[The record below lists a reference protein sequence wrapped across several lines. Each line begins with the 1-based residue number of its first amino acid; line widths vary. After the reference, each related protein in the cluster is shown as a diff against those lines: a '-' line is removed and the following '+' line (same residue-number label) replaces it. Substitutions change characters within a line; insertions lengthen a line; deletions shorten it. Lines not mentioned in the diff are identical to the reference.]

1 MESNVDEVIK
11 FVEQYKKAMSK
22 GVDEG
27 IKKLTEIAYDIVSQ
41 YCSANNLSN
50 HLGNIK
56 MSYDPINKIGTV
68 STNDEVIIFKEMGTG
83 IVGSQN
89 PHPSPS
95 SEFKD
100 WKYDKNEHGEN
111 GWWYPTTESDPNPY
125 KTVFKDGQLRA
136 WTKGLP
142 SGSMFY
148 NTFNDIKKYLDSTVS
163 VEVHKSTNK
172 IY

>member
-11 FVEQYKKAMSK
+11 FVESYQKAMSK
-22 GVDEG
+22 GVDDG
-27 IKKLTEIAYDIVSQ
+27 IKKLTEIAYNIVCQ
-41 YCSANNLSN
+41 YCNANNLSN

-56 MSYDPINKIGTV
+56 MSYDPINKTGTV

-89 PHPSPS
+89 PHPSPT
-95 SEFKD
+95 SEFAS
-100 WKYDKNEHGEN
+100 WQYDINKHGEE
-111 GWWYPTTESDPNPY
+111 GWIYP
-125 KTVFKDGQLRA
+125 KKDGTYG

-148 NTFNDIKKYLDSTVS
+148 NTFNEIKKYVNSTIS
-163 VEVHKSTNK
+163 VEIHKSTNK
-172 IY
+172 VY